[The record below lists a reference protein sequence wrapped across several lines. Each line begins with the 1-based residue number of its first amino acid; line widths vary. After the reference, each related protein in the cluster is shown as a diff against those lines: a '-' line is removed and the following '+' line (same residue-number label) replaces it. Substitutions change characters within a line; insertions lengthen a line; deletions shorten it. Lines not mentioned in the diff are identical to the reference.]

1 MRGAFLGILAGTAL
15 AFTAAQPAAAATIA
29 AGSTVSVTG
38 NVILN
43 PTNQDVSQAT
53 SLDFTNGFYTP
64 SLGVAGP
71 GSSYSGTGSFLG
83 DVCVGSCG
91 TIQDILSLVVGAQ
104 SISNFFLL
112 TGGTGPASISFSL
125 NGISSIV
132 RTPGFLDV
140 TATGTLSA
148 TGFDTTP
155 GVFRFSTQGGGNMVT
170 FSATTTAVPEPAT
183 WALMLLGF
191 GSIGFVMRRRRRP
204 VLSQLA

>member
-1 MRGAFLGILAGTAL
+1 MRGAFLGILASTAL

-38 NVILN
+38 NVIVN

-53 SLDFTNGFYTP
+53 SLDFTNALYTP
-64 SLGVAGP
+64 SLGTPGP
-71 GSSYSGTGSFLG
+71 VSSYSGTGTFLG
-83 DVCVGSCG
+83 DVCLGSCG
-91 TIQDILSLVVGAQ
+91 TIQDILSLVVGPV
-104 SISNFFLL
+104 SIPNFFLL
-112 TGGTGPASISFSL
+112 SGGTGPASISFSL
-125 NGISSIV
+125 DNISSIV

-148 TGFDTTP
+148 TGFDSTP
-155 GVFRFSTQGGGNMVT
+155 GLFRFSTQGGNQVT

-191 GSIGFVMRRRRRP
+191 GGIGMAMRRRRRP
-204 VLSQLA
+204 ALAQIA

>member
-1 MRGAFLGILAGTAL
+1 MRGALLGILAGTAL

-38 NVILN
+38 NVIVN

-53 SLDFTNGFYTP
+53 SLDFTDGSYTP
-64 SLGVAGP
+64 SLGTAGP
-71 GSSYSGTGSFLG
+71 VSSYSGTGTFLG

-91 TIQDILSLVVGAQ
+91 TIQDILSLVPGAV
-104 SISNFFLL
+104 SIPNFFLL
-112 TGGTGPASISFSL
+112 SGGTGPASISFSL
-125 NGISSIV
+125 NNISSIV

-148 TGFDTTP
+148 TGFDSTP
-155 GVFRFSTQGGGNMVT
+155 GLFRFSTQGGNMVT

-191 GSIGFVMRRRRRP
+191 GGIGLAMRRRRRP
-204 VLSQLA
+204 ALAQIA